1 MTPTSSTETFKGL
14 PKFMSETKGFWRY
27 LIRYRAFYIMLVPGI
42 LYFLLFK
49 YLPLMGSFIAF
60 QDYNIFKGYAGSDW
74 VGFQWFQ
81 QLFAY
86 NNFGRLMSN
95 TLIISLY
102 QIVFAFPLPILLAC
116 LLNEVRHMAYKRIV
130 QTVLYLPH
138 FLSWT
143 IVFGLTYM
151 LLSPSN
157 GLVNQLLHSFSG
169 ETISFLQKPEYFRTI
184 IISSGIWKEMGWNAI
199 IFIAA
204 LAGISPSLYE
214 AAKMD
219 GANRWRQFLNISLP
233 GLLPAIMILL
243 LLKIGHIFDS
253 GFEQIYQFLNP
264 ATFETG
270 DVLDTYM
277 YRVGILQGQYSIT
290 TAIGLFKSVI
300 GFILLV
306 VANRISKWTAKEFT
320 RRSNEHEN
328 QTNDRRSYF

>member
-1 MTPTSSTETFKGL
+1 MTTSTLAKNARRQAGRVPSQ
-14 PKFMSETKGFWRY
+14 SGFWRY
-27 LIRYRAFYIMLVPGI
+27 VRRHRAFYIMLVPGV

-49 YLPLMGSFIAF
+49 YLPLLGSFIAF
-60 QDYNIFKGYAGSDW
+60 QDFNIFKGFAGSEW
-74 VGFQWFQ
+74 VGIKWFR
-81 QLFAY
+81 QLFEY
-86 NNFGRLMSN
+86 PNFGRLMRN
-95 TLIISLY
+95 TLVISLY
-102 QIVFAFPLPILLAC
+102 QVVFAFPLPILLAVM
-116 LLNEVRHMAYKRIV
+116 LNEVRKMAYKRIV

-143 IVFGLTYM
+143 IVFGLSYM
-151 LLSPSN
+151 LLSPST
-157 GLVNQLLHSFSG
+157 GLVNQLVANPDHA
-169 ETISFLQKPEYFRTI
+169 IAFLQKPEYFRPI
-184 IISSGIWKEMGWNAI
+184 IITSGIWKEMGWNAI

-219 GANRWRQFLNISLP
+219 GASRWKQFLHISLP

-243 LLKIGHIFDS
+243 LLKIGHILDS

-270 DVLDTYM
+270 DVLDTYT

-300 GFILLV
+300 GFVLLV
-306 VANRISKWTAKEFT
+306 VANRVSRWTTGEGI
-320 RRSNEHEN
+320 
-328 QTNDRRSYF
+328 Y